1 MASNKVFDSFFKG
14 IPKSGLTPDFKTVA
28 NESTKQ
34 PRAKR
39 KSDEIYN
46 ARRRAKRALEK
57 AKQRAN
63 AATEAGQRYIS
74 SLQTAINAS
83 YAETKGAKR
92 GQYKFAP
99 TQLEKTLTTIAS
111 VATQPE
117 QKQRAKRKNE
127 IFKRDLR
134 LSAKEA
140 EGAKYSKAEVKLFY
154 TATRGF
160 WEGKPPKERNRA
172 ILEGLGV
179 KTLEEAWQI
188 VFENEDAQEALKR
201 AQQAQLEATS
211 DEDISDGQ
219 AEPPDEEGSPDYIKY
234 YINVT
239 SKQ

>member
-1 MASNKVFDSFFKG
+1 MAKRKA
-14 IPKSGLTPDFKTVA
+14 KTVA
-28 NESTKQ
+28 QSSSKQ
-34 PRAKR
+34 PRAKT

-57 AKQRAN
+57 AKQRVGAET
-63 AATEAGQRYIS
+63 AAGQRYIA
-74 SLQTAINAS
+74 SLQAAINAS

-92 GQYKFAP
+92 GQYKFEP

-117 QKQRAKRKNE
+117 QKKRAQRKNE

-140 EGAKYSKAEVKLFY
+140 EGAKYSKAEVKIFY

-172 ILEGLGV
+172 ILEELGV
-179 KTLEEAWQI
+179 RTLEEAWQI
-188 VFENEDAQEALKR
+188 IFENEDVQEALKR
-201 AQQAQLEATS
+201 AQQAQTEATS
-211 DEDISDGQ
+211 DKEMADGQ
-219 AEPPDEEGSPDYIKY
+219 EEPPDEAGSPPYIKY